1 MERQPAPVVDEL
13 VPHAQAALLRLAEVV
28 RVEDP
33 RHALLDVDHDQ
44 AVVGVALGLQV
55 RRVDDGQLGLVLLR
69 FIALEVELLL
79 HPGDVRV
86 RGLDEEP
93 RRRPEL
99 RIVADETVD
108 LDHLLARDVG
118 VLRLRPALRLVA
130 RDRLVLPVGLVRD
143 EERRALRARGD
154 LGRHVEV
161 PVRRRARIG
170 HLGCELLDF
179 LGARV
184 VDHPRGLG
192 RAEQHLRQRSLLRR
206 GRRCYPA
213 RNDSIR
219 TSGRRSGSYSVLV

>member
-13 VPHAQAALLRLAEVV
+13 VPHAQGALLRLAEVV

-69 FIALEVELLL
+69 FVAVEVELLL

-99 RIVADETVD
+99 RIVADEAVD
-108 LDHLLARDVG
+108 LDHLLPRDVG

-143 EERRALRARGD
+143 EERRALGARGD

-161 PVRRRARIG
+161 AVRRRARIG
-170 HLGCELLDF
+170 HLDCELLDF

-206 GRRCYPA
+206 EREMLPPLG
-213 RNDSIR
+213 
-219 TSGRRSGSYSVLV
+219 